1 MGILKFFKNLFGSSD
16 SETVNNEVVTV
27 EPQTKVEEPIT
38 KTVVETPV
46 VETTVEVKVE
56 EVKKAEEP
64 KKTAK
69 EIKAK
74 VRKPSSPQPQT
85 QKSVDKKPQH
95 NGSKPRPKRKPQPK
109 KGE

>member
-16 SETVNNEVVTV
+16 SDTVNNEVVTV
-27 EPQTKVEEPIT
+27 ESPTKVEEPISN
-38 KTVVETPV
+38 TVVETPV
-46 VETTVEVKVE
+46 ITIVEEVKVE
-56 EVKKAEEP
+56 EVKKTEEP

-74 VRKPSSPQPQT
+74 VRKPSSPQSQT
-85 QKSVDKKPQH
+85 QKSVDKKPQQ
-95 NGSKPRPKRKPQPK
+95 NGSKPRPKRKNQPR